1 MKARDVMVSP
11 VVTVKPSTPVKE
23 VARTLLQRH
32 ISAVPVV
39 DDDGR
44 LVGIVSEGDLLHR
57 AEAGTERRHSW
68 WLAPIAGDHSL
79 AAEYIKAHGR
89 TAADVMTP
97 LVVTAAPE
105 TPLHEIAALLERN
118 AIKRVPIVFEGQVVG
133 IVSRANLVQAVA
145 GAPGRLEARES
156 DTVIREKLLAHL
168 KSQPWAD
175 TSMLN
180 VTVDDGVVSLW
191 GIAPSPTE
199 KQAIRVAAESVPGV
213 REVVDHVTL
222 RPPGWGL

>member
-11 VVTVKPSTPVKE
+11 VITVKPSTSVRE
-23 VARTLLQRH
+23 VARTLLQRR

-39 DDDGR
+39 DDEGR

-57 AEAGTERRHSW
+57 SEAGTERRASW

-89 TAADVMTP
+89 KAADVMTP
-97 LVVTAAPE
+97 DVITAAPD
-105 TPLHEIAALLERN
+105 TPLDEIAILLEEN
-118 AIKRVPIVFEGQVVG
+118 AIKRVPIVNDGRLAG

-145 GAPGRLEARES
+145 GAPKRLDVPHS
-156 DTVIREKLLAHL
+156 DAIIRDKLLAHL
-168 KSQPWAD
+168 KTRAWAD
-175 TSMLN
+175 TSLLN

-191 GIAPSPTE
+191 GIVTSATE
-199 KQAIRVAAESVPGV
+199 KKATRVAAESMPGV
-213 REVVDHVTL
+213 RAVVDHLAL
-222 RPPGWGL
+222 RPRGWGL